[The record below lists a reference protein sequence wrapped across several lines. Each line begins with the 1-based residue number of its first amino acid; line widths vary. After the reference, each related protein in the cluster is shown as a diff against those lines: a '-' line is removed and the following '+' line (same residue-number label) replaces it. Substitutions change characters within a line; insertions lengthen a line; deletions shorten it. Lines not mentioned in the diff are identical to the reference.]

1 MFKADSKN
9 NQSCCA
15 VFRAQTR
22 GKLPVFFLRQR
33 AGGYTL
39 VEVMIAVT
47 LTLILMY
54 ALAAI
59 FGRVT
64 SMMTQTQDILSMT
77 NNLRTAKD
85 RLREDLENLTVPTLK
100 APTSQYGFF
109 SYSEGLGNP
118 FAYLDF
124 GNLSR
129 PRYSYS
135 WFKYVSQ
142 DDFDD
147 NLSPYGFRGFAP
159 CGNFDRRTATLDTTV
174 GDTDDI
180 LSFTVRAPAGKW
192 FRGRCF
198 KELPETYTSDYD
210 ASIDDN
216 IEMVESEYAEVIWF
230 LRGAT
235 LYRRVLLIVPDD
247 FLEKRLRSLNRYVQ
261 NKYPNLVYDFLPS
274 SGYGFYRFFDVSVHY
289 DADREFDCNS
299 LSDPQGYVVQGRLV
313 ANTLPDLANR
323 KNRYG
328 YWKSPVIS
336 SAQQNGF
343 NFDLGL
349 HGYYGS
355 WYWMRMPTLQE
366 SALWTSKPN
375 SPFSFFCAGFP
386 FGRAPLDFSSYEQLP
401 RSDLQYWTGEYL
413 TLGLG
418 YFGPNADNQGYT
430 TKKNNDNSPD
440 SYFLPDSYFIDQWQ
454 IPNPWIQQELF
465 SGQLNLS
472 NIVDA
477 GDLKRLNT
485 DVLLTN
491 VLSFDVKVWN
501 EKSQSFV
508 DLGEKVFDEQGETVL
523 DPSSFD
529 PTSPL
534 FSDPCDFRTT
544 GNYGFSAVTETSHRF
559 PFYSNSG
566 NGDVFSSIF
575 YRPVMPAVFDT
586 WTEDYQKEFL
596 TQPLWLT
603 FSGGASTNFFG
614 ASSRPGFTVGDIPLD
629 GKVTSSDLPD
639 YPPPYEAEVKV
650 IQVELRAFDPV
661 SRTIKNATVEI
672 KIP

>member
-1 MFKADSKN
+1 MVKAEIYNIEPSVL
-9 NQSCCA
+9 SH
-15 VFRAQTR
+15 R
-22 GKLPVFFLRQR
+22 GTGDFFPGKKRK
-33 AGGYTL
+33 GYTL
-39 VEVMIAVT
+39 IEVMIAVT

-64 SMMTQTQDILSMT
+64 SIMTQTQDILSMT
-77 NNLRTAKD
+77 NNLRAAKD
-85 RLREDLENLTVPTLK
+85 RLREDLENLTVPHLK
-100 APTSQYGFF
+100 APTSKYGFF
-109 SYSEGLGNP
+109 SYSEGMGNA

-124 GNLSR
+124 GQLSR
-129 PRYSYS
+129 PKYSYS
-135 WFKYVSQ
+135 WFKYFPQDYCDSQ
-142 DDFDD
+142 
-147 NLSPYGFRGFAP
+147 GFRGFAS

-216 IEMVESEYAEVIWF
+216 IEMIESEYAEVIWF
-230 LRGAT
+230 LRGTT

-261 NKYPNLVYDFLPS
+261 KNYPNLIYDFLPS
-274 SGYGFYRFFDVSVHY
+274 SGYGFYRFFDVSIHY
-289 DADREFDCNS
+289 DADREFGCNS
-299 LSDPQGYVVQGRLV
+299 LSDPQGYRVQGRVV

-336 SAQQNGF
+336 NVQQHGF

-355 WYWMRMPTLQE
+355 WYWMRLPTLQE
-366 SALWTSKPN
+366 SALWTGTPN
-375 SPFSFFCAGFP
+375 SEFSFFCAGFP
-386 FGRAPLDFSSYEQLP
+386 FGGAPLISKDNDQSPQSE
-401 RSDLQYWTGEYL
+401 LQFWTGEYL
-413 TLGLG
+413 ALGLD
-418 YFGPNADNQGYT
+418 YFGPNKDNHGYT
-430 TKKNNDNSPD
+430 TQKNNNNWSD

-454 IPNPWIQQELF
+454 VPNPWIQQEQF

-472 NIVDA
+472 NIVNA
-477 GDLKRLNT
+477 EDLKRLNT
-485 DVLLTN
+485 DVLLNN
-491 VLSFDVKVWN
+491 VLCFDVKVWN
-501 EKSQSFV
+501 EKTQSFV
-508 DLGEKVFDEQGETVL
+508 DLGEKAFDEQGEPIT

-529 PTSPL
+529 PS
-534 FSDPCDFRTT
+534 DFRTT
-544 GNYGFSAVTETSHRF
+544 GNYGYPAVTEVSNRF
-559 PFYSNSG
+559 PFYDSSG
-566 NGDVFSSIF
+566 NGNVFSSIF

-596 TQPLWLT
+596 TQPLWL
-603 FSGGASTNFFG
+603 SIDGVSTNIFG
-614 ASSRPGFTVGDIPLD
+614 ASSRRGFTVGDIPLD
-629 GKVTSSDLPD
+629 GNVTAADLPD
-639 YPPPYEAEVKV
+639 YPPPYEAEIKV

>member
-15 VFRAQTR
+15 VSRAQTR
-22 GKLPVFFLRQR
+22 GKLPVFFLRQG

-100 APTSQYGFF
+100 APTSRYGFF
-109 SYSEGLGNP
+109 SYSEGQGNAP
-118 FAYLDF
+118 VNIEYDQDENGVFHAM
-124 GNLSR
+124 NSR
-129 PRYSYS
+129 TYSTY
-135 WFKYVSQ
+135 
-142 DDFDD
+142 
-147 NLSPYGFRGFAP
+147 
-159 CGNFDRRTATLDTTV
+159 GNFDRRTPSEDNTV

-198 KELPETYTSDYD
+198 KELSETYTSDYD

-216 IEMVESEYAEVIWF
+216 IEMIEAEYAEVIWF
-230 LRGAT
+230 LRGTT
-235 LYRRVLLIVPDD
+235 LYRRVLLVIPDEV
-247 FLEKRLRSLNRYVQ
+247 LEKRLQSLNRYIQYNFPVLADHQ
-261 NKYPNLVYDFLPS
+261 LLPS
-274 SGYGFYRFFDVSVHY
+274 AGFGFYRFFDVSVH
-289 DADREFDCNS
+289 FDPDKTLSYIKDSTVYPS
-299 LSDPQGYVVQGRLV
+299 LGRVV
-313 ANTLPDLANR
+313 ANTVSDLANR
-323 KNRYG
+323 ENRYG
-328 YWKSPVIS
+328 YWSSPVV
-336 SAQQNGF
+336 
-343 NFDLGL
+343 DLNSVAEQFPLLDHPAYDGI
-349 HGYYGS
+349 YGRFGA
-355 WYWMRMPTLQE
+355 WYWMRLPTLQE
-366 SALWTSKPN
+366 SALWT
-375 SPFSFFCAGFP
+375 PFPDSDFWPLEYFRAGFP
-386 FGRAPLDFSSYEQLP
+386 FGCQLTEPYEQHV
-401 RSDLQYWTGEYL
+401 SDVLNYWVGGSL
-413 TLGLG
+413 RLGLG
-418 YFGPNADNQGYT
+418 HIGPNPDSGVAF
-430 TKKNNDNSPD
+430 DNSN
-440 SYFLPDSYFIDQWQ
+440 LPDDVFIDDWQ
-454 IPNPWIQQELF
+454 FPNPWVQQVSF
-465 SGQLNLS
+465 SGQIDLTKIVKPVNLDMRNLS
-472 NIVDA
+472 EQQTRQ
-477 GDLKRLNT
+477 LRLANLASLDEVKNYNN

-501 EKSQSFV
+501 NKDGVSGSFV
-508 DLGEKVFDEQGETVL
+508 DLGEDDLTTGAPVT
-523 DPSSFD
+523 DPA
-529 PTSPL
+529 
-534 FSDPCDFRTT
+534 DFRSC
-544 GNYGFSAVTETSHRF
+544 GNYRIGT
-559 PFYSNSG
+559 
-566 NGDVFSSIF
+566 VFNPPPLCDPATHELVRNNLF
-575 YRPVMPAVFDT
+575 YRPIMPAVFDT

-596 TQPLWLT
+596 SQTWPGN
-603 FSGGASTNFFG
+603 SESENVFG

-629 GKVTSSDLPD
+629 GNVTAADLPD